1 MRVWE
6 GHSKGDRLHVVKH
19 HLFIPSVVQFSGT
32 TQGRGLNKV
41 LRVSRKRTPGSL
53 VENSGR
59 RMPPLL
65 RLGMNWSFVDHKSLE
80 GQP

>member
-19 HLFIPSVVQFSGT
+19 HLFILSAVQFSGT

-41 LRVSRKRTPGSL
+41 LRVSRERTPGQPGGEFWKEDASSAQAGNEL
-53 VENSGR
+53 VLCR
-59 RMPPLL
+59 P
-65 RLGMNWSFVDHKSLE
+65 
-80 GQP
+80 